1 MTEWKAKRFWK
12 EATVA
17 EVDAEDGVGFRVLL
31 DGRGVNTP
39 GKVPLVMPTRSMAM
53 AVAAEWNAQDGE
65 IAPLSMPHTRS
76 ANSAIERVTPQ
87 LAGVSEMLLGY
98 AETDLLCYR
107 AEKPDELT
115 QRQASEWDP
124 MLDWGADVLGARLEV
139 RTGVMWVSQDPAAI
153 ASLKT
158 AMAEIGP
165 FPMTALH
172 DLVTLTGSLILGLA
186 VAQGR
191 LPAKEAWRL
200 SRIDETWQIEQWGAD
215 EEAEEAAAIKEA
227 QLLHAETFWSL
238 CFDK

>member
-1 MTEWKAKRFWK
+1 MTEWKAKRFWT

-17 EVDAEDGVGFRVLL
+17 EADGGFRVML

-39 GKVPLVMPTRSMAM
+39 GKAPLVLPTYAM
-53 AVAAEWNAQDGE
+53 AEAIAAEWDAQEGE
-65 IAPLSMPHTRS
+65 IKPLTMPHTRA

-107 AEKPDELT
+107 AEGPDELT
-115 QRQASEWDP
+115 QRQADEWDP
-124 MLDWGADVLGARLEV
+124 MLEWGAQVLGAPLEP
-139 RTGVMWVSQDPAAI
+139 RIGVMWVSQPAASI
-153 ASLKT
+153 ATLDT
-158 AMAEIGP
+158 FLGDIGP

-186 VAQGR
+186 VSRGR
-191 LPAKEAWRL
+191 ISAKEAWRL
-200 SRIDETWQIEQWGAD
+200 SRIDESWQIEQWGAD

-227 QLLHAETFWSL
+227 QLLHAEAFWSL